1 MTSHGLEEGQV
12 RPPASDPAGG
22 PRALPHPQKAR
33 AARRGQLSFCAFG
46 KFVRGNGEK
55 PAALSSQPGSAPA
68 SLPASENLEATL
80 EAVSKRNLLRGTSFP
95 PHPPPSRS
103 AGSER
108 PLPAWSCALTV
119 GLWPS
124 AWGWPCGS
132 GVEQEEVPGPGSGWL
147 EAREGRLALR
157 AASGTPASASDWRPR
172 AEPAPPRACADGCPA
187 RALPLAL
194 SVPVALSAFGEGAGG
209 EAGG

>member
-46 KFVRGNGEK
+46 KFVRGKGEK

-95 PHPPPSRS
+95 PDP
-103 AGSER
+103 ER
-108 PLPAWSCALTV
+108 WVREATS
-119 GLWPS
+119 GLELR
-124 AWGWPCGS
+124 ADR
-132 GVEQEEVPGPGSGWL
+132 GP
-147 EAREGRLALR
+147 LALR
-157 AASGTPASASDWRPR
+157 VGMAVWVWG
-172 AEPAPPRACADGCPA
+172 
-187 RALPLAL
+187 
-194 SVPVALSAFGEGAGG
+194 
-209 EAGG
+209 